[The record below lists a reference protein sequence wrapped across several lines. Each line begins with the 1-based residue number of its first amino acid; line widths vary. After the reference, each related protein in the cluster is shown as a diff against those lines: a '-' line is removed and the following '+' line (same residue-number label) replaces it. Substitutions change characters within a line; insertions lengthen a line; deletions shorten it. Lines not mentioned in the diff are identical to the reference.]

1 MTMAA
6 AVPNLRRGVVFG
18 IAVAIGAF
26 DLGSFLYLR
35 HASRDFIVARREQS
49 IPLVKLGERVVWRN
63 AAPGQLVGWSR
74 PEAAGTWSVGERSLL
89 AVRLAEPPAG
99 ELVLTAW
106 VWGVVHEQRLPVR
119 EVEVLAGGTPVA
131 SWRLER
137 FAPEARTARIPPSA
151 VGADGV
157 LRVTFRF
164 PEHRSPR
171 DMRINGDTR
180 RIGMLL
186 SEWQLDAAR

>member
-1 MTMAA
+1 MTMAFA
-6 AVPNLRRGVVFG
+6 IPHLPRSVVFG

-49 IPLVKLGERVVWRN
+49 IPVVKLGERVDWRN
-63 AAPGQLVGWSR
+63 AARGQIAGWSR
-74 PEAAGTWSVGERSLL
+74 PEADGTWSVGERSLL

-99 ELVLTAW
+99 DLVLTAW
-106 VWGVVHEQRLPVR
+106 VWGVVHEQQVPVR
-119 EVEVLAGGTPVA
+119 EVEVLAAGTRVA
-131 SWRLER
+131 TWRLER
-137 FAPEARTARIPPSA
+137 FAAEARSAPIPRSA
-151 VGADGV
+151 VGTDGV
-157 LRVTFRF
+157 LRLTFRF

-180 RIGMLL
+180 RIAMLL

>member
-1 MTMAA
+1 MTMRTAISRLPA
-6 AVPNLRRGVVFG
+6 LAVFG

-35 HASRDFIVARREQS
+35 LASRDFIVERREQALA
-49 IPLVKLGERVVWRN
+49 LVKLGERVDWRN
-63 AAPGQLVGWSR
+63 AAPGQIAGWSR
-74 PEAAGTWSVGERSLL
+74 PEAAGTWSVGERSVL

-99 ELVLTAW
+99 DLVLTAW

-119 EVEVLAGGTPVA
+119 EVVVLAGGTPVA
-131 SWRLER
+131 TWRLER
-137 FAPEARTARIPPSA
+137 LAPEARTARIPLSA

-171 DMRINGDTR
+171 DLRINSDTR
-180 RIGMLL
+180 RIGIMLT
-186 SEWQLDAAR
+186 EWQLDAAR

>member
-6 AVPNLRRGVVFG
+6 AIHSLPRGIVFG

-26 DLGSFLYLR
+26 DLGSYVYLR
-35 HASRDFIVARREQS
+35 YASRDFIVARREQS
-49 IPLVKLGERVVWRN
+49 IPLVKLGERIDWRN
-63 AAPGQLVGWSR
+63 AARGQVAGWSR
-74 PEAAGTWSVGERSLL
+74 PEAAGTWSVGERSSL

-99 ELVLTAW
+99 DLVLTAW
-106 VWGVVHEQRLPVR
+106 VWGVVHEQRVPVR
-119 EVEVLAGGTPVA
+119 EVEVLAGGTRVA
-131 SWRLER
+131 TWRLER
-137 FAPEARTARIPPSA
+137 FAPEPRSARIPLSA
-151 VGADGV
+151 VGPEGV

-186 SEWQLDAAR
+186 SEWQLDPAR